1 MRHFTPF
8 LFGVKSLR
16 RGIFYTYGTSHIS
29 VFSSLVQLEALVLDS
44 AAPGAAL
51 FGAEGR

>member
-1 MRHFTPF
+1 MRHFTSF
-8 LFGVKSLR
+8 LFGVKPLR
-16 RGIFYTYGTSHIS
+16 RGIFYTYGTSHIAML
-29 VFSSLVQLEALVLDS
+29 SSRMQLEALVLDS